1 MRRVD
6 SLEKTLMLG
15 GIGGRRRRGWQRMRW
30 LDGIT
35 DSMGMETHGGWTPGV
50 GDGQGGQACCGS
62 WGRKEL
68 DTTEQLNWTELK
80 PLTTLLVF
88 PSFYFFKY
96 QDNKMVS
103 FLGTLWELFKIYT
116 EVEFFWWGSM
126 FASASVLWRQAIH
139 SHFKLTYLFGFF
151 RSQK

>member
-35 DSMGMETHGGWTPGV
+35 DSMGMGLGGL
-50 GDGQGGQACCGS
+50 
-62 WGRKEL
+62 REL
-68 DTTEQLNWTELK
+68 VMDREAWRAAVHEVAKSDTTEQLNWTELK